1 MWIRSNVEMLGSQEP
16 MEMTLAE
23 IPNKGE
29 IEPIET
35 TYSR

>member
-1 MWIRSNVEMLGSQEP
+1 
-16 MEMTLAE
+16 MTIAE

-35 TYSR
+35 TSIREALSQLRGGATHPSQKF